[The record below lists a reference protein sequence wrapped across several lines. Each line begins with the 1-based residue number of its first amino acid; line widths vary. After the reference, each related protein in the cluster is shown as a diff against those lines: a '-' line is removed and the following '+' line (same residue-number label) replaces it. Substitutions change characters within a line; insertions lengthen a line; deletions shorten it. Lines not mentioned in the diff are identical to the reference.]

1 MNTEDP
7 NSPPAPPEQKP
18 TGELDDQGSISPVG
32 DSPAAPLAGTPART
46 HAALLF
52 ILICGTLLAADLWT
66 KSAAFEF
73 LDVSIFTTPSG
84 FPAVTRSPIHVLF
97 PGCALEAAL
106 NLGAFNGWFA
116 WAPWLLIGVSALAL
130 PLCFFWA
137 TFRSSNYLF
146 VIALA
151 LISSGAAGNLY
162 DRWVIGGV
170 RDFIRWS
177 VKWGNTEYVWPN
189 FNLADSHI
197 VIGVA
202 IVMVLEWRKP
212 EISEATHP

>member
-1 MNTEDP
+1 MDEIGGLRVPRCFHFHHAIRISRSDP
-7 NSPPAPPEQKP
+7 LSHPRAVSRMCF
-18 TGELDDQGSISPVG
+18 GSRPQS
-32 DSPAAPLAGTPART
+32 
-46 HAALLF
+46 
-52 ILICGTLLAADLWT
+52 W
-66 KSAAFEF
+66 
-73 LDVSIFTTPSG
+73 G
-84 FPAVTRSPIHVLF
+84 FQWLVR
-97 PGCALEAAL
+97 
-106 NLGAFNGWFA
+106 LG
-116 WAPWLLIGVSALAL
+116 PWLLIGVSLLAL